1 MGRTC
6 DPSSQVTIWKLQWN
20 LNFVPIQKGCW
31 ENLIMFCFGYWALT
45 LDCDSAVSVQN
56 KEKCLAMFCLYT
68 LPLTRPAQAKTQMLT
83 TSSWIVTMLLKP
95 ILKSF
100 GLHSVNIIISCNVFL
115 TFSFSVMHYNDQQ
128 PGRNLSSTP
137 ALPTDLAS

>member
-1 MGRTC
+1 MKLISFKT
-6 DPSSQVTIWKLQWN
+6 PSFKYHAKVLEFVKSNGSYSQPFNSSHDSEFEFCAHSARLV
-20 LNFVPIQKGCW
+20 
-31 ENLIMFCFGYWALT
+31 MFCFGYLT
-45 LDCDSAVSVQN
+45 PILDCDSAVSVQN

-115 TFSFSVMHYNDQQ
+115 IFSCSVIMTN
-128 PGRNLSSTP
+128 NM
-137 ALPTDLAS
+137 AEI